1 MTLKKTLL
9 FPSYLPSI
17 ASFAAMVQH
26 EVIWEVSGNYQKQSL
41 RNRAYITNDRGI
53 HSLTIPVLGKGEL
66 SHRRSYD
73 QIPIDNSQPW
83 QRTHW
88 RTLQT
93 AYRTS
98 PFFEYYEQDLE
109 PLFTH
114 SHDYL
119 LAYNLEVIK
128 IICGC
133 LQIPFSENHTT
144 VFEKESQSTNDHR
157 HLISPK
163 ASKDLNFP
171 EYQQVFGDRH
181 GFIPNLSILDLLFNE
196 GPNALAIL
204 NNTLV

>member
-1 MTLKKTLL
+1 M
-9 FPSYLPSI
+9 
-17 ASFAAMVQH
+17 H
-26 EVIWEVSGNYQKQSL
+26 DSL
-41 RNRAYITNDRGI
+41 NWCAC
-53 HSLTIPVLGKGEL
+53 L
-66 SHRRSYD
+66 RRL
-73 QIPIDNSQPW
+73 
-83 QRTHW
+83 
-88 RTLQT
+88 LQT

-163 ASKDLNFP
+163 AFKDLNFP